1 MSTIVLILLDLHSFY
16 SVCISNEAMKPR
28 ILLLVMFFSEEAR
41 YRGGQTTYFCHGYQ
55 EGVFLSLIFDN

>member
-41 YRGGQTTYFCHGYQ
+41 YRGDKQHIFVMAIKK
-55 EGVFLSLIFDN
+55 EFFFL